1 MIYWIFLAL
10 AITAEVIDTL
20 SMKYATVNGEI
31 TGHIVMYIIITASYI
46 LLSLAIKRV
55 ALGVAYTLWEGIGI
69 LFITLF
75 SVMWFDEPFSLTKLT
90 GLAILVVGIVML
102 KFGTRKAHG
111 DNASRGDSGLS
122 ARQKERPHATV

>member
-1 MIYWIFLAL
+1 
-10 AITAEVIDTL
+10 
-20 SMKYATVNGEI
+20 MKYATVNGEM
-31 TGHIVMYIIITASYI
+31 TGHIVMYIMIIASYI

-102 KFGTRKAHG
+102 KSGTRKAHG

-122 ARQKERPHATV
+122 APQKERHHATV